1 MAPTVA
7 VLGSLHLD
15 VVVHAP
21 RQPRLGETL
30 PGTAWRPTPGGKGLN
45 QAVHAAV
52 HGADVCM
59 FGRVGTDLF
68 APMLRDWA
76 QSHGVDMTG
85 VLASSDA
92 GSGMS
97 VAVIEETGD
106 YAAVIV
112 SGANQQLGADDVA
125 AIEAA
130 QPDLLVLQYEVNPE
144 VLAPAARAVRA
155 SGGRVILNAAP
166 AAHAP
171 DGLLDAVDL
180 LVVNEIE
187 AEMLTG
193 IAASE
198 RQTAERA
205 VQALCGKVP
214 AAILTLGPR
223 GLLIGGADMPPTAI
237 PGHAVVVADTHGAG
251 DALIGALAAR
261 IGQGDDLMTA
271 ARYANAAAALM
282 VSNAGADPTAAA
294 PERVRALLPG

>member
-52 HGADVCM
+52 HGADARM
-59 FGRVGTDLF
+59 FGRVGDDLF

-76 QSHGVDMTG
+76 ESHGVDMAG
-85 VLASSDA
+85 VRASADT

-97 VAVIEETGD
+97 VAVIEAAGD

-112 SGANQQLGADDVA
+112 SGANRQLGDSDVA
-125 AIEAA
+125 AVTEAR
-130 QPDLLVLQYEVNPE
+130 PGLLILQYEVNPD

-155 SGGRVILNAAP
+155 GGGRVILNAAP
-166 AAHAP
+166 AAEAP
-171 DGLLDAVDL
+171 DGLLEAVDL
-180 LVVNEIE
+180 LVVNEVE

-193 IAASE
+193 IAAAEAQS
-198 RQTAERA
+198 AERA
-205 VQALCGKVP
+205 LRALCGRVP

-223 GLLIGGADMPPTAI
+223 GLLIAGPDLSPTAI
-237 PGHAVVVADTHGAG
+237 PGHPVTVADTHGAG
-251 DALIGALAAR
+251 DSLIGALAAR
-261 IGQGDDLMTA
+261 IGHGDDLVTA
-271 ARYANAAAALM
+271 ARYANATAALM
-282 VSNAGADPTAAA
+282 VSSPGSDPAAAA
-294 PERVRALLPG
+294 PERVRALLQG